1 MITSFIIEST
11 VIKVFNF
18 DIQEPLVYLRTRDV
32 THSRLVTYFRILKI
46 KILSVFN
53 VAQIRFI
60 VDF

>member
-32 THSRLVTYFRILKI
+32 THSRLVT
-46 KILSVFN
+46 
-53 VAQIRFI
+53 
-60 VDF
+60 